1 MARTPYSQY
10 LSYIMDTSHAY
21 LATIF
26 YCLLV
31 IVGIVVFVVLP
42 HVEKGSLKASL
53 LRTDLAGLI
62 THSTYDLTNLA
73 T

>member
-1 MARTPYSQY
+1 
-10 LSYIMDTSHAY
+10 
-21 LATIF
+21 
-26 YCLLV
+26 
-31 IVGIVVFVVLP
+31 VGIVVFVVLP

-53 LRTDLAGLI
+53 LRADVAGLI